1 MYNEY
6 TLNYY
11 VQLRMCMSEAKKK
24 RLKSCGMVR
33 VMYKGSMQKKL
44 IKMFSTCRQYIVKW
58 GQQLIFN
65 SQSFTNP

>member
-44 IKMFSTCRQYIVKW
+44 IKMFSTCR
-58 GQQLIFN
+58 
-65 SQSFTNP
+65 